1 MAQSFTVSD
10 APSDGAWA
18 KNTHWYTIKTHTSEP
33 GKSDYFY
40 LSTNE
45 KGTAP
50 NGCLVINDPVEI
62 DGKANKSADD
72 IWCIVRTVD
81 GKLQFYNY
89 VDGPSKVLGVTGYTG
104 NGGDGRAKMYD
115 ASTTEEGVKTLF
127 EYKASETKLVGENK
141 ADAFYV
147 SGVAKSY
154 LNNRNGYL
162 AFWIADGAVGSG
174 CYGSAFT
181 CEEVSTEELS
191 QLITKRYNQIVEVAE
206 NVKNQMT
213 GHVGDLFSYSDDQLS
228 KLAGLIPAVAPST
241 PLEMAAKVRELK
253 AFFAEAN
260 ASSTMPTAGK
270 RYALRNA
277 QYNSYIEGPFCVTDG
292 TGILGATSLT
302 KKRQCW
308 VLEEAS
314 AGKYRLKN
322 AVTGYYIKGS
332 QKVCDFNSYPDFKP
346 QPYKMYLGSNQE
358 FRLYPNLGGRPLT
371 VQIGTGDNYNNLHMN
386 SSNTLVE
393 WETAEASSWYLK
405 EVSNEEY
412 ASLESEEN
420 VLEAYSTARI
430 LPVKLDAV
438 SSTLNAYN
446 ATPSEENASDF
457 IDAVEASTY
466 VRLKNVGN
474 NLTLGAESQPHGYT
488 WSEKDVNLIWKL
500 ESVIDEHG
508 ATKLKMHHLNT
519 GKYMSVVGQIG
530 GHGQNANLTDK
541 TNGAVWNFTNN
552 DGKFTIVDGANGTL
566 HCEDNGNI
574 NKWHESDNA
583 KWYVTLATDIQV
595 GLNTVNGKSYAT
607 AYLPFPVSAVAG
619 AKAYVGTFNDAHTA
633 ITLTEKAEIPANEG
647 VVLISDDAAA
657 TATLTIGGNAVKEGT
672 NAFSGTNTAITLS
685 EKNRGNFRVLGPK
698 ASDATD
704 LSIGFFKPSISVES
718 IPANRAYVVAT
729 STSTASSVSVNFGTV
744 EGLGSIVTETSED
757 ANSPIYDLSGRRVMH
772 TVKGGLYIRNGKK
785 FLVK

>member
-1 MAQSFTVSD
+1 MAQSFKVSD

-18 KNTHWYTIKTHTSEP
+18 VSTHWYTIKTHTSEP

-62 DGKANKSADD
+62 NGKDNKSADD
-72 IWCIVRTVD
+72 IWCIVQTAD

-104 NGGDGRAKMYD
+104 DGGNGRAKMYD
-115 ASTTEEGVKTLF
+115 AGTTEEGVKTLF

-162 AFWIADGAVGSG
+162 AFWIADGAVASG

-191 QLITKRYNQIVEVAE
+191 QLITDRYNQIVQVAE

-277 QYNSYIEGPFCVTDG
+277 QYNSYIEGPFCITDG
-292 TGILGATSLT
+292 TGIRGAASLT

-393 WETAEASSWYLK
+393 WETAEASSWYLQ
-405 EVSNEEY
+405 EVSDEEY
-412 ASLESEEN
+412 VSLESEEN
-420 VLEAYSTARI
+420 VLENSSIARL
-430 LPVKLDAV
+430 LPVRLDAV

-446 ATPSEENASDF
+446 ATPSEENASAF
-457 IDAVEASTY
+457 IDAVELSTY

-500 ESVIDEHG
+500 EPVIDNQG
-508 ATKLKMHHLNT
+508 TTKLKMHHLNT

-595 GLNTVNGKSYAT
+595 DLNEVNGKYYAT
-607 AYLPFPVSAVAG
+607 TYLPFPVSAVEG
-619 AKAYVGTFNDAHTA
+619 AKAYVGTFNDAQTA
-633 ITLTEKAEIPANEG
+633 ITLTEKIAIPANEG

-672 NAFSGTNTAITLS
+672 NAFSGTNTAITFS
-685 EKNRGNFRVLGPK
+685 DGDRENYRVLGPK
-698 ASDATD
+698 AGDTTGS
-704 LSIGFFKPSISVES
+704 SIGFFKPSNTVES
-718 IPANRAYVVAT
+718 IPANRAFVYAT
-729 STSTASSVSVNFGTV
+729 STSTPSSVSVNFGTV